1 MSFAYAGDARLISV
15 RQERTEIVVPIWQKS
30 YLTLEEAAAYTG
42 IGINRLRDMSNEE
55 SCEYVLW
62 VGNRRMLKRRKLDEY
77 LDKAYSV

>member
-1 MSFAYAGDARLISV
+1 MS
-15 RQERTEIVVPIWQKS
+15 QENKKNMVPVWQKS

-42 IGINRLRDMSNEE
+42 IGINKLRNMSNEE

-77 LDKAYSV
+77 LDNAYSV